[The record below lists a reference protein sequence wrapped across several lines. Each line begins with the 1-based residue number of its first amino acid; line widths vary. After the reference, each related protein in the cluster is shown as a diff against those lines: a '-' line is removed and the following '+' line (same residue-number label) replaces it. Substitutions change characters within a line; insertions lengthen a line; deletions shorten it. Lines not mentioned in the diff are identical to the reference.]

1 MILTFSSSILHN
13 CSFETSFISKTLPF
27 PCSTSADCFYT
38 EKIFLWGE
46 PRHSQSPWLP
56 KGLESWVLECKL
68 LTSPFFSAPL
78 SSTYMYITQSM
89 ADTEVGLSSSQAAIP
104 WPSFPLK
111 WANLCKGCFL
121 GDSNHWESGNQT
133 RTYSVN
139 RFLCKPHHVSV
150 HIFTRD
156 NGQDPFQL

>member
-89 ADTEVGLSSSQAAIP
+89 ADTEVGLVFITSGHSLAKL
-104 WPSFPLK
+104 PLEMGQFMQGMLSR
-111 WANLCKGCFL
+111 WF
-121 GDSNHWESGNQT
+121 NHWESGNQT

-139 RFLCKPHHVSV
+139 SFLCKPQHVSV